1 MGNFHPNKK
10 IYRILSIF
18 TETSEQMIQT
28 ITIATY
34 MVYLLV
40 SLYITVW
47 VGHQIFKQGEHF
59 LMEIFRDNTSIV
71 KPVNRILLTGY
82 YLINIGY
89 VFVLLIHKQHLQTF
103 TDVLELLSS
112 KLGIVILSLGIIHL
126 FNLMTFAF
134 IYSNKLKNNN
144 R

>member
-1 MGNFHPNKK
+1 
-10 IYRILSIF
+10 
-18 TETSEQMIQT
+18 
-28 ITIATY
+28 

-59 LMEIFRDNTSIV
+59 LMEIFKDNTSIV

-89 VFVLLIHKQHLQTF
+89 VFVLLIHKQHPQTF